1 MPKKK
6 PSWKHAWKQR
16 AKNAI
21 ILTAYALA
29 FTTLAITSTAFA
41 LQP

>member
-6 PSWKHAWKQR
+6 PSWRHAWKQR

-21 ILTAYALA
+21 ILGAYALA
-29 FTTLAITSTAFA
+29 FSILAITADAFA